1 MEGFSVE
8 DDSVAAEQPI
18 RLASCQDFW
27 LVLTVGAQGAGK
39 QHVIEKLIEQGR
51 LPLINPVIVD
61 MDGIRRRLPEYT
73 WFLEQVP
80 DRLDELTKAEC
91 GYISETLTHAAL
103 QQGRNVIFDSFLLD
117 GQWYNEF
124 IDSVRKEHSTQV
136 KIAMIRIDAS
146 MDTILQRVQIVAEET
161 GRSLSK
167 NTIKYQ
173 LDALNRSIDS
183 VRPAVDQYF
192 EIQNDGDEI
201 VLQSASWLQ
210 LTEAFSPIEIPKP
223 PPLDKPPSGRRNR
236 SRKSRRGS
244 FVALLSTEENY
255 RLEALE
261 FRGAFADIR
270 KTLDYASAGWSETA
284 GWLWRYV
291 SDF

>member
-8 DDSVAAEQPI
+8 DDLPAAEQLN
-18 RLASCQDFW
+18 RSATCQDFW

-39 QHVIEKLIEQGR
+39 QHVVEKLIEQGR
-51 LPLINPVIVD
+51 LPLMNPVFVD

-91 GYISETLTHAAL
+91 GYICETLTHAAL

-136 KIAMIRIDAS
+136 KIAMFRIDAA
-146 MDTILQRVQIVAEET
+146 MDTILQRVQMVAEET

-167 NTIKYQ
+167 TIIQYQ
-173 LDALNRSIDS
+173 LDALNRSIDT

-192 EIQNDGDEI
+192 EIQNDGEEI
-201 VLQSASWLQ
+201 ILKSASWLQ
-210 LTEAFSPIEIPKP
+210 LTEAFSPTEIPKAP
-223 PPLDKPPSGRRNR
+223 TAEETPSGRRNR
-236 SRKSRRGS
+236 CRKSRRGS
-244 FVALLSTEENY
+244 FIALLSTEENY
-255 RLEALE
+255 RLEALD

-270 KTLDYASAGWSETA
+270 RTLDYVSACGSRPF
-284 GWLWRYV
+284 GCRYMHHV
-291 SDF
+291 